1 MSHLL
6 LLNSIRR
13 RWSAEAGY
21 RQILI
26 LAVPLIFSSAGIAIQ
41 QFVGRMFLAW
51 YSPEA
56 IAATMPAGLLNFA
69 FLNLFVGTA
78 SYVGTF
84 VAQYWG
90 AGLNDRIGPIL
101 GQGFWITL
109 IATLVHL
116 LFIPLAPPFFKMI
129 GHAPEVQR
137 LEVIYFQIICFCAG
151 PVVATS
157 VIVGFFIGRGKTL
170 PVMVVGI
177 LGNFINLV
185 MNYLLI
191 FGSWGFPA
199 WGVKGSAMATLIANL
214 VTLSI
219 FMALFFWSGN
229 NQKYRILSGWR
240 FDLSLFRRLLRFG
253 LPNGL
258 QFFISFVGI
267 SVFLLLIGRLGTIE
281 LAATNIALN
290 INMLAFMPMTGLGMA
305 VMILVGQYQG
315 QGKPDTAE
323 KCAYSALHLTTVFLF
338 VLAASYV
345 IIPEIFLWPFKVK
358 ADPSHFFRIEGW
370 VIVLL
375 RFVAVYS
382 LFDGMNIVFAS
393 GVKGAGDTKYV
404 MVMIFLISLFVFALP
419 TYIVLEFLKMGL
431 FGAWTI
437 ITLYVIIL
445 SLAFF
450 LRFSGGKWK
459 AMLVIEGGHSTIP
472 TKGK

>member
-1 MSHLL
+1 MPELFLL
-6 LLNSIRR
+6 KSLKE
-13 RWSAEAGY
+13 RWSAEGGY
-21 RQILI
+21 RPILI

-90 AGLNDRIGPIL
+90 AGLNERIGPIL
-101 GQGFWITL
+101 AQGFWITL
-109 IATLVHL
+109 IATLIHL

-137 LEVIYFQIICFCAG
+137 LEVIYFQILCFCAG
-151 PVVATS
+151 PVVAIS
-157 VIVGFFIGRGKTL
+157 VIVGFFTGRGKTL
-170 PVMVVGI
+170 PVMAVGV
-177 LGNFINLV
+177 LGNIINMVL
-185 MNYLLI
+185 NYGLI
-191 FGSWGFPA
+191 FGVWGLPE
-199 WGVKGSAMATLIANL
+199 WGVKGSAIATLIANL
-214 VTLSI
+214 VSLSI
-219 FMALFFWSGN
+219 FMVLFLRSGN
-229 NQKYRILSGWR
+229 NRKYRILSGWK
-240 FDLSLFRRLLRFG
+240 FDLSLFMRLLRFG
-253 LPNGL
+253 FPNGL

-305 VMILVGQYQG
+305 VMIRVGQYQG
-315 QGKPDTAE
+315 QGKPDLAE
-323 KCAYSALHLTTVFLF
+323 KSAYSALHLTSLFLF
-338 VLAASYV
+338 TLAASYV

-358 ADPSHFFRIEGW
+358 ADPSSFFRIEEW
-370 VIVLL
+370 VVALL

-393 GVKGAGDTKYV
+393 GVKGAGDTRFV
-404 MVMIFLISLFVFALP
+404 MVMIFLISLFGFILP
-419 TYIVLEFLKMGL
+419 TYIALEFLNWGL
-431 FGAWTI
+431 FSAWTI
-437 ITLYVIIL
+437 ISFYVIVL

-459 AMLVIEGGHSTIP
+459 SMLVIE
-472 TKGK
+472 KER